1 MGEVRETADA
11 FRVGSGRIEGMQ
23 AWTNMVCMAL
33 WLRQKEDEV
42 PRRERAEIA
51 MGVSFRVKVHGGCGE
66 CSARVRL
73 AWERE
78 VGWHCYQGYLWG

>member
-23 AWTNMVCMAL
+23 AWIIMVCMAL

-51 MGVSFRVKVHGGCGE
+51 MGVSFRVKVRGG
-66 CSARVRL
+66 
-73 AWERE
+73 
-78 VGWHCYQGYLWG
+78 